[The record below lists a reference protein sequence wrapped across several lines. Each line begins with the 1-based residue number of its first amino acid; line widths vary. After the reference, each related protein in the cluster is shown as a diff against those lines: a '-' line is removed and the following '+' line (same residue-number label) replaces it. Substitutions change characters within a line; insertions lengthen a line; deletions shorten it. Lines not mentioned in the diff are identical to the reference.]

1 MEEGGWKREEGR
13 ERMRRREED
22 GGKTGGWMRQ
32 DEGGKSERMEE
43 D

>member
-1 MEEGGWKREEGR
+1 
-13 ERMRRREED
+13 MRRREED

-32 DEGGKSERMEE
+32 DEGGKRERMKE